1 VTRYFKFFDYKEV
14 NIVSNMY
21 FRVNYF
27 LMFIS
32 SINVISFY
40 YVTMFVK

>member
-14 NIVSNMY
+14 NIVSSMY

-27 LMFIS
+27 
-32 SINVISFY
+32 
-40 YVTMFVK
+40 